1 MNIIKIDTN
10 GVISEHEL
18 NKADVLGCLY
28 NLINCDYIEVVKPM
42 MLYAKHGC
50 WSEPINGKP
59 GKAVC
64 MIVDEEGLLNHK
76 PENFYA
82 TTLYGNPM
90 IRVFGLKI
98 VGDVVFVGLEETE
111 DGVDICGIE
120 ACEYNRLLESFKK
133 ELEG

>member
-28 NLINCDYIEVVKPM
+28 NLINCDMIEIVKPM

-50 WSEPINGKP
+50 YSEPINGKP

-64 MIVDEEGLLNHK
+64 MIVDEEGALRDKTVN
-76 PENFYA
+76 EFA
-82 TTLYGNPM
+82 TCLYGGPM
-90 IRVFGLKI
+90 VKVFGWKI
-98 VGDVVFVGLEETE
+98 VGDAVFVGLEETE